1 MDEAKIRLIQE
12 YQEEV
17 LKQRGR
23 LLKIFIPDKPEAVP
37 FPEQI
42 AFLKDKSK
50 SKLAR
55 CGNRAAKTFTTM
67 RDLAWKITRTH
78 WYRQDYNVFKISD
91 KSWKDKLDTVDY
103 EKKYLATKPK
113 TFWVVGP
120 TYEFV
125 KETMWGM
132 YLEQMIPAWFIKEV
146 KLTNQ
151 KNIEAVYFVNGDVL
165 KCKTYAQQ
173 DATKMGAAI
182 DEVIIDEAPPEKKTI
197 TELIVRTFDKDG
209 SITLGFTPIVENE
222 EIRDYLDSC
231 CSDGTMSLHSWSIL
245 ANPHYAE
252 HPERRDRVLAE
263 YSHMAEEER
272 NTRLSGAWYIERPD
286 KAVFE
291 GLEPE
296 IVDDFDIPSHWRQVR
311 YTDPASHVTGHAI
324 FAEDPASGE
333 WFMFHGSEI
342 TWGKIAKAEDI
353 LSVIEALKPNKNFR
367 YHDSV
372 YDNAEA
378 WFGAYGRQHGY
389 RPCIVKNREA
399 AIMQT
404 RNAVGT
410 KRLKF
415 FRKGAAAALTQFRE
429 YHYKPDGQGVV
440 KKKDHILD
448 CIMYFCREIPD
459 PLPTADIQPTVI
471 QEAMQKHMEKIQ
483 RGPIGTR
490 QQWMYNRSIRNSRFQ
505 QMGRFRSMR

>member
-1 MDEAKIRLIQE
+1 MDDEKLRLIQE

-17 LKQRGR
+17 IRQRGR
-23 LLKIFIPDKPEAVP
+23 LLKVFIPDKPSAEP

-42 AFLKDKSK
+42 AFLSDKSN

-78 WYRQDYNVFKISD
+78 WYRQDWNVLKISD
-91 KSWKDKLDTVDY
+91 KAWKDKLETPEY
-103 EKKYLATKPK
+103 EKKYLKAKPR

-132 YLEQMIPAWFIKEV
+132 YLEQMIPAWFIKEI

-151 KNIEAVYFVNGDVL
+151 KNIEAVHFINGDVL

-173 DATKMGAAI
+173 DSTKMGFAV
-182 DEVIIDEAPPEKKTI
+182 DEVYIDEAPPEKKTI

-209 SITLGFTPIVENE
+209 SITLGFTPIVQNK
-222 EIRDYLDSC
+222 EIQAYLDSC
-231 CSDGTMSLHSWSIL
+231 CSDGTMSLHSWSVL
-245 ANPHYAE
+245 ANPHYRD
-252 HPERRDRVLAE
+252 HPERRERVLAE
-263 YSHMAEEER
+263 YSHMSEEER
-272 NTRLSGAWYIERPD
+272 NTRLSGAWYIERPNQP
-286 KAVFE
+286 VFE

-296 IVDDFDIPSHWRQVR
+296 IVDDFPVPDHWRQIR

-324 FAEDPASGE
+324 FAEDPATGE
-333 WFMFHGSEI
+333 WYTIHAQEI

-353 LSVIEALKPNKNFR
+353 LDVIEALKPTR
-367 YHDSV
+367 YFKYYDSV

-378 WFGAYGRQHGY
+378 WFGAYGRQYGY

-415 FRKGAAAALTQFRE
+415 FRRAAAGAVEQFKE

-440 KKKDHILD
+440 KKKDHMLD
-448 CIMYFCREIPD
+448 CVMYFCREIPD
-459 PLPTADIQPTVI
+459 PLPTAENQPTVKE
-471 QEAMQKHMEKIQ
+471 EAVQNLIRKYEA
-483 RGPIGTR
+483 GPMSTR
-490 QQWMYNRSIRNSRFQ
+490 KQWAFNRAARNSRFQ
-505 QMGRFRSMR
+505 QIGRLRSMR